1 MTGVRD
7 QQRKKVANGEVKQ
20 MYILIYLYIYIITKI
35 LFTRFFIIPDV
46 VQNIPDVVHFVL

>member
-20 MYILIYLYIYIITKI
+20 MYILIYLITKI